1 MEHCFNIGWT
11 FKYLMEY
18 NQYHEQIIKMIDKKG
33 IIQQFIKLMESDSH
47 VFMVLMLFYLYRGK
61 MKQSVY
67 I

>member
-18 NQYHEQIIKMIDKKG
+18 NQYHDKKG